1 MKNFILKASDA
12 PQQGA
17 VTVIDIAKKAGVSP
31 MTVSRALN
39 GSAHVAEAT
48 RAKVLDAA
56 RSLNYV
62 VNLSAR
68 RLKATH
74 TGVLGFVVSD
84 LHFPYMAELVG
95 TASEAA
101 RAAGYDMLVQTTWS
115 DPQRERLHVGSLL
128 SGLCDGLLIA
138 LPNTEPEHLR
148 ALTQS
153 KVPVVLLNYWRDNAG
168 FNMVRADSHDGSFAL
183 TRHLLEQGH
192 RRIAFIAGTSHTGQS
207 AERERGWRDAMA
219 EAHVPVDPELIR
231 FGGFTEEGGRRA
243 AVELLELATP
253 PTAIFAANDLM
264 AVGAMGLAQELGFDV
279 PGQLSIAGF
288 DDIPVARHLNPSLTT
303 VSHPFAELSKQA
315 VQMLFD
321 RMGEPDLELQ
331 CIELPSKV
339 IIRNS
344 TGPCLSKRAAG
355 KSTGHPFANALP
367 S

>member
-1 MKNFILKASDA
+1 MKKPVLKSGREAS
-12 PQQGA
+12 QGA
-17 VTVIDIAKKAGVSP
+17 ATVIDIARVAGVSA

-48 RAKVLDAA
+48 RAKVLEAA

-68 RLKATH
+68 RLKTSH

-95 TASEAA
+95 TASEVA

-115 DPQRERLHVGSLL
+115 DPQRERQHVGSLL

-138 LPNTEPEHLR
+138 LPNTEPKHLR
-148 ALTQS
+148 AFTQS
-153 KVPVVLLNYWRDNAG
+153 NVPVVLLNYWRG
-168 FNMVRADSHDGSFAL
+168 RSGLNMVRADSHNGAAAL
-183 TRHLLEQGH
+183 TEHLIELGH
-192 RRIAFIAGTSHTGQS
+192 QRIAFIAGTSATGQS
-207 AERERGWRDAMA
+207 AERERGWRDALA
-219 EAHVPVDPELIR
+219 QAGIAVEPGLVR

-243 AVELLELATP
+243 TEELLALDHP

-264 AVGAMGLAQELGFDV
+264 AIGAMGVASERGIDI
-279 PGQLSIAGF
+279 PGALSIAGF

-303 VSHPFAELSKQA
+303 VMHPFEELSNLA
-315 VQMLFD
+315 VNMLFD
-321 RMGEPDLELQ
+321 LMNSPKADSQCVELD
-331 CIELPSKV
+331 SKL

-344 TGPCLSKRAAG
+344 TGPC
-355 KSTGHPFANALP
+355 P
-367 S
+367 SARGNKPRK

>member
-1 MKNFILKASDA
+1 MKKSTSKTKDA
-12 PQQGA
+12 TQQSA
-17 VTVIDIAKKAGVSP
+17 ATVIDIARKAGVSS

-39 GSAHVAEAT
+39 GTAPVAEAT
-48 RAKVLDAA
+48 RAKVLEAA

-84 LHFPYMAELVG
+84 LQFPYMAELVG

-138 LPNTEPEHLR
+138 LPNTEPKHLR
-148 ALTQS
+148 ALAQGN
-153 KVPVVLLNYWRDNAG
+153 VPMVLLNYWRGRNG
-168 FNMVRADSHDGSFAL
+168 FNMVRADSHDGAFAI

-207 AERERGWRDAMA
+207 PERERGWRDALE

-243 AVELLELATP
+243 AAELLDLANP

-264 AVGAMGLAQELGFDV
+264 AIGAMAVASERGIDI

-303 VSHPFAELSKQA
+303 VSHPFAELSKRA
-315 VQMLFD
+315 VQMLFE
-321 RMGEPDLELQ
+321 RMTDPKRESQ
-331 CIELPSKV
+331 CIELPSQV

-344 TGPCLSKRAAG
+344 TGPCQSQRSIRKV
-355 KSTGHPFANALP
+355 K
-367 S
+367 